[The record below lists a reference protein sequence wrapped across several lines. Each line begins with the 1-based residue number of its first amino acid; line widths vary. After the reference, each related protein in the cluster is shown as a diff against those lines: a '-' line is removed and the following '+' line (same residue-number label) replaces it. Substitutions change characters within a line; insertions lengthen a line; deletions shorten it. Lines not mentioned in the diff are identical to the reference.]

1 MTEQI
6 ENLRKM
12 IEDAKRENDEVLIE
26 YLSKALNH
34 LLKKQKESEDIK
46 LKSQE
51 NVNQEENQT
60 QEVKQE
66 VQIEEK
72 KDEIEKTKTTGLS
85 TITKFK
91 SGNIRLESKYMDAK
105 VQSSNSK
112 LKINLESLLVTLA
125 LDEISNE
132 QNFVDK
138 YIDLLRTA
146 KEEQDIKD
154 MVNFLQTISSVG
166 DLGAKYSNALTPI
179 TQKYLQEINKKPETR
194 DISNNLKEVN
204 KQIELLDMR
213 LDEIK
218 NGKGIDPEDLYAL
231 AKRYESQIEDLEDLY
246 KNNIDRDKK
255 IELEIKLDSLRKKVK
270 DIRAY
275 ASQIEDLSQYQF

>member
-1 MTEQI
+1 MEDKI
-6 ENLRKM
+6 NNLKKM
-12 IEDAKRENDEVLIE
+12 IEEAKLENDEVLVE
-26 YLSKALNH
+26 YLTKAVEH
-34 LLKKQKESEDIK
+34 LIQKQKNNTDIK

-138 YIDLLRTA
+138 YIDLLRTV

-166 DLGAKYSNALTPI
+166 DLGAKYSNALTLI

-194 DISNNLKEVN
+194 DISNNLEEVN

>member
-1 MTEQI
+1 M
-6 ENLRKM
+6 L
-12 IEDAKRENDEVLIE
+12 
-26 YLSKALNH
+26 
-34 LLKKQKESEDIK
+34 
-46 LKSQE
+46 
-51 NVNQEENQT
+51 
-60 QEVKQE
+60 
-66 VQIEEK
+66 
-72 KDEIEKTKTTGLS
+72 
-85 TITKFK
+85 
-91 SGNIRLESKYMDAK
+91 
-105 VQSSNSK
+105 
-112 LKINLESLLVTLA
+112 
-125 LDEISNE
+125 
-132 QNFVDK
+132 
-138 YIDLLRTA
+138 
-146 KEEQDIKD
+146 
-154 MVNFLQTISSVG
+154 NFLQTISSVG
-166 DLGAKYSNALTPI
+166 DLGAKYSNALTLI

-194 DISNNLKEVN
+194 DISNNLEEVN